1 MSSLQAGA
9 VVTLDVVREASFGY
23 FLSNGQEDVLLHNNE
38 IGESFNPEE
47 RQTVFLYHDKQGRLA
62 ATMTIPKVQ
71 FGVYEWV
78 EVVGM
83 QPKLGVFVDIGIQK
97 DLLLS
102 RDDLPE
108 LMTLWPKKGDK
119 VYCTLK
125 LDKKGRLFAHLAT
138 EEVIREIAVKATRED
153 FNKDV
158 TGRVYRL
165 LMVGTLI
172 LTEEGYIGFIHES
185 QRQEEPRLGEQVSGR
200 IIDVKEDGSVHVSLF
215 GRKHEVQEDD
225 AAAIYTYMEGR
236 GGAMP
241 FSDKSSP
248 DDIKRTFNLSKAA
261 FKRALGKLMKEQRVY
276 QEDGWTYFKNK

>member
-1 MSSLQAGA
+1 MSNLQAGT
-9 VVTLDVVREASFGY
+9 VVTLEVVREAAFGY
-23 FLSNGQEDVLLHNNE
+23 FLSNGEEDVLLHKNE
-38 IGESFNPEE
+38 IDDSFDPEE
-47 RQTVFLYHDKQGRLA
+47 RQSVFIYQDHQGRLA
-62 ATMTIPKVQ
+62 ATKTIPAVQ
-71 FGVYEWV
+71 IGTYDWV
-78 EVVGM
+78 EVVGV
-83 QPKLGVFVDIGIQK
+83 QPRLGVFVDIGIQK
-97 DLLLS
+97 DMLLS
-102 RDDLPE
+102 KDDLPE
-108 LMTLWPKKGDK
+108 LMSLWPQKGDK
-119 VYCTLK
+119 LYCTLK

-200 IIDVKEDGSVHVSLF
+200 IIDVKEDGSVNVSLF